1 MYRLRPRLPRI
12 QLGKQFFIQQ
22 NPLDR
27 LPALV
32 GIERIHHQRI
42 YPTRHYPRFVHLH
55 THLAFPCLRTTINRR
70 SASAPLSLS
79 NHQPYQQRTL
89 LHLHIS
95 PHFLSFNRRGLLASR
110 LRRSLSGG
118 WGDPAAAASRSD
130 RQSPHHQ
137 NDHHTSPPSAEA
149 RWETLPPQQARSRLC
164 VA

>member
-1 MYRLRPRLPRI
+1 MYRLRPQLPRI
-12 QLGKQFFIQQ
+12 QLGKQVLIQQ

-70 SASAPLSLS
+70 SASAPLSFPF
-79 NHQPYQQRTL
+79 QPPAPPPEDAT
-89 LHLHIS
+89 
-95 PHFLSFNRRGLLASR
+95 PPTHFTSLLSFTRRGLLASR

-118 WGDPAAAASRSD
+118 W
-130 RQSPHHQ
+130 
-137 NDHHTSPPSAEA
+137 
-149 RWETLPPQQARSRLC
+149 
-164 VA
+164 